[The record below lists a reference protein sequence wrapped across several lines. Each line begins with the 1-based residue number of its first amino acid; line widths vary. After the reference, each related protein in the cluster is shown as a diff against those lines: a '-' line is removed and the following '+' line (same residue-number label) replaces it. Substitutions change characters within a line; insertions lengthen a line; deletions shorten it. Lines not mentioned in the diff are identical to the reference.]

1 MAIFNFLNKTKKNE
15 TLDHGTIP
23 EDLFIAKP
31 FMSEA
36 INPELEKSNSN
47 TENTGTI
54 ESSDKNITESKANPK
69 ITTVEGLYLYLQ
81 NDWEEEGFSDAL
93 ANPDDSY
100 RLDNLEFLTI
110 DFDLK
115 VDQLLLHYSDKLNE
129 IEFHILS
136 RSKAGLVDLVDELK
150 QHSVKLK
157 SHVDQLNKFKQ
168 EITQNT
174 GALKR
179 ILLSYNK
186 GFMRGLSAITVSKFL
201 NNNV

>member
-1 MAIFNFLNKTKKNE
+1 MSIFNFLNKPTQAQSP
-15 TLDHGTIP
+15 DPGTIP

-31 FMSEA
+31 NLNE
-36 INPELEKSNSN
+36 NPSPDFNGAESDKKGLDDRNIISD
-47 TENTGTI
+47 TEN
-54 ESSDKNITESKANPK
+54 KANPK

-81 NDWEEEGFSDAL
+81 NNWEEEGFNDAL

-110 DFDLK
+110 DFELK
-115 VDQLLLHYSDKLNE
+115 VDQLLMHYSDKLNE
-129 IEFHILS
+129 IDFHILS

-150 QHSVKLK
+150 QHAVKLK
-157 SHVDQLNKFKQ
+157 NHVDQLNKFKQ
-168 EITQNT
+168 EISQNT

>member
-1 MAIFNFLNKTKKNE
+1 MSIFNFLNKNTKTSE
-15 TLDHGTIP
+15 PVDIP

-31 FMSEA
+31 GEGMNSE
-36 INPELEKSNSN
+36 IELNNSKSESSN
-47 TENTGTI
+47 YENNKTVDSENTT
-54 ESSDKNITESKANPK
+54 NPK
-69 ITTVEGLYLYLQ
+69 ITNVEGLYLYLQ
-81 NDWEEEGFSDAL
+81 NNWEEKGFNDAL

-110 DFDLK
+110 DFELK
-115 VDQLLLHYSDKLNE
+115 VDQLLMHYSDKLNE
-129 IEFHILS
+129 IDFHILS

-150 QHSVKLK
+150 QHAVKLK

-168 EITQNT
+168 EISQNT